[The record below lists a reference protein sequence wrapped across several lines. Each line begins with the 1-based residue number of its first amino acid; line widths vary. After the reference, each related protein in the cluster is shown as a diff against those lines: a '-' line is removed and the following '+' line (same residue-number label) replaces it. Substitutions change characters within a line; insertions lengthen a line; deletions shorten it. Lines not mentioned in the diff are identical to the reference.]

1 MALAVPLSR
10 FTPRVGGGSAFF
22 VRRHSHFMSY
32 RTPLITAALLV
43 SLLTGCSKHSPA
55 ATNPK
60 VTDLGVVEF
69 SDRTPIRHDL
79 DGGKVC
85 VITPTMITNGSTRQ
99 VMLATTIEQPDSTKL
114 ACPRIVA
121 FAGSPVEIRVGD
133 IDIHLTIGV
142 KP

>member
-1 MALAVPLSR
+1 M
-10 FTPRVGGGSAFF
+10 T
-22 VRRHSHFMSY
+22 Y
-32 RTPLITAALLV
+32 RTPLITAALLA

-55 ATNPK
+55 ANPK

-114 ACPRIVA
+114 ACPKIVA

>member
-1 MALAVPLSR
+1 M
-10 FTPRVGGGSAFF
+10 T
-22 VRRHSHFMSY
+22 Y
-32 RTPLITAALLV
+32 RTPLITAALLA

-85 VITPTMITNGSTRQ
+85 VITPTVITNGSTRQ
-99 VMLATTIEQPDSTKL
+99 VMLVTTIEQPDSTKL
-114 ACPRIVA
+114 ACPKIVA

-133 IDIHLTIGV
+133 IDIHLTIGI

>member
-1 MALAVPLSR
+1 M
-10 FTPRVGGGSAFF
+10 T
-22 VRRHSHFMSY
+22 Y
-32 RTPLITAALLV
+32 RTPLITATLLV

-55 ATNPK
+55 ATSPK

-69 SDRTPIRHDL
+69 SDKTPIRRDL

-85 VITPTMITNGSTRQ
+85 VITPTIITNGSASQ
-99 VMLATTIEQPDSTKL
+99 VMLAMTIEQPDSTKL
-114 ACPRIVA
+114 ACPKVVA

-133 IDIHLTIGV
+133 IDIHLTIGI